1 MRSTTPRASCVAPS
15 TPRAGSLALS
25 PARKR
30 ELLAGVPL
38 FAGLAARE
46 LEALAAVT
54 RSQELGPREV
64 LFHKGDAGSHVYA
77 VAEGT
82 LKVVT
87 TSDSGDDLVFSVVGA
102 GELIGEIAALCQ
114 AQRTASVIALSACEL
129 LAIDRRDLFAFLRA
143 HPEASLALMVVLA
156 QRVRSLSE
164 LVEDT
169 LFLNLP
175 VRLAKK
181 LVSYAESHG
190 EPVPGGIR
198 IGIRL
203 SQEEWGDLVG
213 ATRESINKQMRAWVD
228 QGTIR
233 LDRGFVV
240 ILHMH
245 ALEELASSSG
255 I

>member
-1 MRSTTPRASCVAPS
+1 
-15 TPRAGSLALS
+15 LALS
-25 PARKR
+25 SARKR
-30 ELLAGVPL
+30 ELLAKVPL
-38 FAGLAARE
+38 FAGLAPRE

-54 RSQELGPREV
+54 RSIALAPREE
-64 LFHKGDAGSHVYA
+64 LFHKGDAGTHVYA

-87 TSDSGDDLVFSVVGA
+87 TSESGDDVAFNVVAA
-102 GELIGEIAALCQ
+102 GEVIGEIAALCQ
-114 AQRTASVIALSACEL
+114 VERTASVVALSACEL

-143 HPEASLALMVVLA
+143 HPEASLELMVVLA
-156 QRVRSLSE
+156 RRVRSLSE

-175 VRLAKK
+175 IRLAKK
-181 LVSYAESHG
+181 LVAYAGSHG
-190 EPVPGGIR
+190 EGVAGGVR
-198 IGIRL
+198 IGIKL

-233 LDRGFVV
+233 VDRGFVV
-240 ILHMH
+240 ILRMD
-245 ALEELASSSG
+245 ALEELASSSSD
-255 I
+255 

>member
-1 MRSTTPRASCVAPS
+1 M
-15 TPRAGSLALS
+15 ALS

-30 ELLAGVPL
+30 ELLARVPL
-38 FAGLAARE
+38 FAGLAPRE
-46 LEALAAVT
+46 LEALAALT
-54 RSQELGPREV
+54 RSRALVPREE
-64 LFHKGDAGSHVYA
+64 LFHKGDPGNHVYG
-77 VAEGT
+77 VVEGT

-87 TSDSGDDLVFSVVGA
+87 TSETGDDVVFNLVTA
-102 GELIGEIAALCQ
+102 GEVIGEIAALCQ
-114 AQRTASVIALSACEL
+114 AERTATVVALTACEL

-143 HPEASLALMVVLA
+143 HPEASLELMVVLA
-156 QRVRSLSE
+156 RRVRSLSE

-181 LVSYAESHG
+181 LVAYAESHG
-190 EPVPGGIR
+190 ERVPEGIR
-198 IGIRL
+198 IGIKL

-213 ATRESINKQMRAWVD
+213 ATRESINKQMRAWTD

-233 LDRGFVV
+233 VDHGFVV
-240 ILHMH
+240 ILRME
-245 ALEELASSSG
+245 ALEELASSSS

>member
-1 MRSTTPRASCVAPS
+1 
-15 TPRAGSLALS
+15 LALS

-30 ELLAGVPL
+30 ELLARVPL
-38 FAGLAARE
+38 FAGLAPRE
-46 LEALAAVT
+46 LEALAALT
-54 RSQELGPREV
+54 RSRALVPREE
-64 LFHKGDAGSHVYA
+64 LFHKGDPGNHVYG
-77 VAEGT
+77 VVEGT

-87 TSDSGDDLVFSVVGA
+87 TSETGDDVVFNLVTA
-102 GELIGEIAALCQ
+102 GEVIGEIAALCQ
-114 AQRTASVIALSACEL
+114 AERTATVVALTACEL

-143 HPEASLALMVVLA
+143 HPEASLELMVVLA
-156 QRVRSLSE
+156 RRVRSLSE

-181 LVSYAESHG
+181 LVAYAESHG
-190 EPVPGGIR
+190 ERVPEGIR
-198 IGIRL
+198 IGIKL

-213 ATRESINKQMRAWVD
+213 ATRESINKQMRAWTD

-233 LDRGFVV
+233 VDHGFVV
-240 ILHMH
+240 ILRME
-245 ALEELASSSG
+245 ALEELASSSS